1 MVYSD
6 REKKLIR
13 QFLKDLEALKNAH
26 PNKRFNLTL
35 GLQVSYE
42 HMLDMAD
49 EKEADIRLDCEAPS
63 QEQIDE
69 MRDAYEE
76 MQVDEAREEAR

>member
-1 MVYSD
+1 
-6 REKKLIR
+6 
-13 QFLKDLEALKNAH
+13 
-26 PNKRFNLTL
+26 
-35 GLQVSYE
+35 
-42 HMLDMAD
+42 MLDMAD
-49 EKEADIRLDCEAPS
+49 EKEADIRLDCESPS

>member
-6 REKKLIR
+6 KEKKLIR
-13 QFLKDLEALKNAH
+13 QFLKDLEAMKKAN
-26 PNKRFNLTL
+26 PNKRFNLAL

-69 MRDAYEE
+69 MRDAYKE

>member
-13 QFLKDLEALKNAH
+13 QFLRDLEALKNAH

-42 HMLDMAD
+42 HMLDM
-49 EKEADIRLDCEAPS
+49 EKE
-63 QEQIDE
+63 
-69 MRDAYEE
+69 
-76 MQVDEAREEAR
+76 REEENAQRKNVIQIQRRKTSVEHPPELRQGLRPQQ